1 MDKRNDM
8 WNPEKIEMYN
18 LFAHKES
25 IYEFKQ
31 NKCVMIFGSNQTD
44 RNLENNGAG
53 KTTLFEAICIA
64 LTNESLRA
72 IKKDSFINRDE
83 EECKIVFHLYNP
95 VLKMKLRISRQFFR
109 GNKSAKIE
117 IWENDKLNKQVVSVN
132 EANKRVL
139 ELIGISR
146 EDLLRYFII
155 SQDNRYTFFTAS
167 DSEKKEIMNRITS
180 ADMINPVIEELDL
193 RYKEKNAEY
202 KEIDDEIGKLSNKKE
217 LLVEQREEVLANDN
231 TEEELNELSEKISE
245 AEEEI
250 GEIDGNLEKWKKA
263 VKTREEQI
271 QAITVEDTTQLKKD
285 RKKLKEEM
293 EELDSELSENKR
305 MEKKLK
311 AELEDTI
318 TCPKCS
324 HEFIH
329 ESELDLSVED
339 TKSLLAEAQ
348 SEIKKQTKKYEAKE
362 TKLKNLNKK
371 IKETER
377 AEELVGEIEEEK
389 SGYERKIKNKTQ
401 DRADLLVKIEKWETE
416 KRAIKKRKKDD
427 KLLNSLNQRIG
438 ECDTEIEKLTKQL
451 LPISE
456 EMETIK
462 FWQFNMGRSGFM
474 TYLANKSIKIIE
486 GITNSYLR
494 KFGVDISVLIN
505 GFTILKSG
513 EVREKIDVFVLNDGV
528 TAEQFLAKSGGERG
542 RVTLAG
548 VLGIQHLINLSTNGR
563 GLNLLCFDECFH
575 GMDSKGQENII
586 KIFEK
591 MGITILVITQNVSE
605 SFNNENTLYVVKEKD
620 VSRYV

>member
-1 MDKRNDM
+1 M

-31 NKCVMIFGSNQTD
+31 NKCVMIFGRNQTD

-202 KEIDDEIGKLSNKKE
+202 KEIDDDIGKLSDKKE
-217 LLVEQREEVLANDN
+217 LLVEQREEVIANDN

-250 GEIDGNLEKWKKA
+250 GEIDGNLKKWEKA

-318 TCPKCS
+318 TCPNCS

-362 TKLKNLNKK
+362 TKLKNFNKK
-371 IKETER
+371 IKEAER

>member
-1 MDKRNDM
+1 M
-8 WNPEKIEMYN
+8 WNPSKIEIYN

-25 IYEFKQ
+25 VYDFK
-31 NKCVMIFGSNQTD
+31 NNACTVIFGRNETD
-44 RNLENNGAG
+44 RGLDNNGAG
-53 KTTLFEAICIA
+53 KSTLFEAICIA

-202 KEIDDEIGKLSNKKE
+202 KEIDDEIGKLSDKKE

-231 TEEELNELSEKISE
+231 TEEELNELSEKISK

-285 RKKLKEEM
+285 RKKLKEEID
-293 EELDSELSENKR
+293 ELDSELSENKR

-348 SEIKKQTKKYEAKE
+348 SEIKNQAKKYEAKE

-371 IKETER
+371 IKEAER

-389 SGYERKIKNKTQ
+389 AGYERKIKNKTQ
-401 DRADLLVKIEKWETE
+401 DRADLLEKIAKWETE
-416 KRAIKKRKKDD
+416 KKAIKKRKKDD

-462 FWQFNMGRSGFM
+462 FWQFNMGKSGFA

-505 GFTILKSG
+505 GFTVLKSG

-548 VLGIQHLINLSTNGR
+548 ILGIQHLINLSTNGK
-563 GLNLLCFDECFH
+563 GLNILCFDECFH

>member
-1 MDKRNDM
+1 M

-31 NKCVMIFGSNQTD
+31 NKCVMIFGRNQTD

-167 DSEKKEIMNRITS
+167 DGEKKEIMNRITS

-202 KEIDDEIGKLSNKKE
+202 KEIDDEIGKLSDKKE

-231 TEEELNELSEKISE
+231 TEEELNELSEKITE

-250 GEIDGNLEKWKKA
+250 VEIDGNLEKWNKA

-271 QAITVEDTTQLKKD
+271 QAIMVEDTTQLKKD

-318 TCPKCS
+318 TCPNCS

-362 TKLKNLNKK
+362 TKLKNFNKK
-371 IKETER
+371 IKEAER

>member
-1 MDKRNDM
+1 M
-8 WNPEKIEMYN
+8 WNPSKIEIYN

-25 IYEFKQ
+25 VYDFK
-31 NKCVMIFGSNQTD
+31 NNACTVIFGKNETD
-44 RNLENNGAG
+44 RGLENNGAG

-83 EECKIVFHLYNP
+83 EECRIVFHLYNP

-167 DSEKKEIMNRITS
+167 DGEKKEIMNRITS

-202 KEIDDEIGKLSNKKE
+202 KEIDDEIGKLSDKKE

-245 AEEEI
+245 AEKEI
-250 GEIDGNLEKWKKA
+250 VEIDGNLKKWEKA

-305 MEKKLK
+305 TEKKLK

-348 SEIKKQTKKYEAKE
+348 SEIKSQTKKYEAKE
-362 TKLKNLNKK
+362 TKLKNLNRK
-371 IKETER
+371 IKEAER
-377 AEELVGEIEEEK
+377 AEELVVEIEEEK
-389 SGYERKIKNKTQ
+389 ASYERKIKNKTQ
-401 DRADLLVKIEKWETE
+401 DRSELLEKIAKWEAE
-416 KRAIKKRKKDD
+416 KKAIKKRKKDD
-427 KLLNSLNQRIG
+427 KLLSSLNQRIVK
-438 ECDTEIEKLTKQL
+438 CDTEIEKLTKQL

-563 GLNLLCFDECFH
+563 GLNLLLLDEVFP
-575 GMDSKGQENII
+575 GIDSKGQEKII
-586 KIFEK
+586 NTLNKI
-591 MGITILVITQNVSE
+591 GITVMMITQNVSD
-605 SFNNENTLYVVKEKD
+605 NLNVDNKITVVKEGGI
-620 VSRYV
+620 SSFI

>member
-1 MDKRNDM
+1 M
-8 WNPEKIEMYN
+8 WNPSKIEIYN

-25 IYEFKQ
+25 VYDFK
-31 NKCVMIFGSNQTD
+31 NNTCTVIFGKNETD
-44 RNLENNGAG
+44 RGLENNGAG

-167 DSEKKEIMNRITS
+167 DGEKKEIMNRITS

-202 KEIDDEIGKLSNKKE
+202 KEIDDEIGKLSDKKE

-231 TEEELNELSEKISE
+231 TEEELKELSEKISE

-250 GEIDGNLEKWKKA
+250 GEIDGNLKKWEKA

-293 EELDSELSENKR
+293 EELDSEISENKR
-305 MEKKLK
+305 TEKKLK

-339 TKSLLAEAQ
+339 TKSLLDEAQ
-348 SEIKKQTKKYEAKE
+348 SEIKKQTKKYEVKE
-362 TKLKNLNKK
+362 NKLKNLNKK
-371 IKETER
+371 IKEAER

-389 SGYERKIKNKTQ
+389 AGYERKIKNKTQ
-401 DRADLLVKIEKWETE
+401 DRSDLLVKIEKWETE
-416 KRAIKKRKKDD
+416 KKAIKKRKKDD

-456 EMETIK
+456 EMDTIK

-563 GLNLLCFDECFH
+563 GLNLLLLDEVFP
-575 GMDSKGQENII
+575 GIDSKGQEKII
-586 KIFEK
+586 NTLNKI
-591 MGITILVITQNVSE
+591 GITVMMITQNVSD
-605 SFNNENTLYVVKEKD
+605 NLNVDNKITVVKEGGI
-620 VSRYV
+620 SSFI

>member
-1 MDKRNDM
+1 M
-8 WNPEKIEMYN
+8 WNPSKIEIYN

-25 IYEFKQ
+25 VYDFK
-31 NKCVMIFGSNQTD
+31 NNTCTVIFGKNETD
-44 RNLENNGAG
+44 RGLDNNGAG

-167 DSEKKEIMNRITS
+167 DGEKKEIMNRITS
-180 ADMINPVIEELDL
+180 ADMINPVVEELDL

-202 KEIDDEIGKLSNKKE
+202 KEIDGEIGKLSDRKE

-231 TEEELNELSEKISE
+231 TEEELKELSDKISE

-250 GEIDGNLEKWKKA
+250 GEIDGNLKKWEKV

-285 RKKLKEEM
+285 QKKLKEEID
-293 EELDSELSENKR
+293 ELDEEVTETKAIR
-305 MEKKLK
+305 RKIQ
-311 AELEDTI
+311 AELNETI
-318 TCPKCS
+318 TCPKCK
-324 HEFIH
+324 HEFIN
-329 ESELDLSVED
+329 ESELELSVEEAKGALKEAD
-339 TKSLLAEAQ
+339 TAITAAEKKLDIKNKKMKKLKTQIAEA
-348 SEIKKQTKKYEAKE
+348 
-362 TKLKNLNKK
+362 
-371 IKETER
+371 ER
-377 AEELVGEIEEEK
+377 AKELVGEIEEEK
-389 SGYERKIKNKTQ
+389 AGYERKIKNKTQ
-401 DRADLLVKIEKWETE
+401 DRADLLEKIAKWETD
-416 KRAIKKRKKDD
+416 KKTIKKRKKDD

-494 KFGVDISVLIN
+494 KFGVDISILIN
-505 GFTILKSG
+505 GFTVLKSG
-513 EVREKIDVFVLNDGV
+513 DVREKIDVFVLNDGV

-563 GLNLLCFDECFH
+563 GLNLLLFDECFH

>member
-1 MDKRNDM
+1 M
-8 WNPEKIEMYN
+8 WNPSKIEIYN

-25 IYEFKQ
+25 VYDFK
-31 NKCVMIFGSNQTD
+31 NNSCTVIFGRNETD
-44 RNLENNGAG
+44 RGLDNNGAG
-53 KTTLFEAICIA
+53 KSTLFEAICIA

-167 DSEKKEIMNRITS
+167 DGEKKEIMNRITS

-202 KEIDDEIGKLSNKKE
+202 KEIDGEIGKLSDKKE

-231 TEEELNELSEKISE
+231 TEEELKELSDKISE

-250 GEIDGNLEKWKKA
+250 VEIDGNLKKWEKA

-285 RKKLKEEM
+285 RKKLKEEID
-293 EELDSELSENKR
+293 ELDEEVTETKAIR
-305 MEKKLK
+305 RKIQ
-311 AELEDTI
+311 AELNETI
-318 TCPKCS
+318 TCPKCK
-324 HEFIH
+324 HEFIN
-329 ESELDLSVED
+329 ESELELSVEEAKGALKEAD
-339 TKSLLAEAQ
+339 TAIANAEKKLDIKNKKMKKLKAQIAEA
-348 SEIKKQTKKYEAKE
+348 
-362 TKLKNLNKK
+362 
-371 IKETER
+371 ER

-401 DRADLLVKIEKWETE
+401 DRSDLLEKIAKWETE
-416 KRAIKKRKKDD
+416 KKAIKKRKKDD

-456 EMETIK
+456 EMDTIK

-563 GLNLLCFDECFH
+563 GLNLLLLDEVFP
-575 GMDSKGQENII
+575 GIDSKGQEKII
-586 KIFEK
+586 NTLNKI
-591 MGITILVITQNVSE
+591 GITVMMITQNVSD
-605 SFNNENTLYVVKEKD
+605 NLNVDNKITVVKEGGI
-620 VSRYV
+620 SSFI

>member
-1 MDKRNDM
+1 M
-8 WNPEKIEMYN
+8 WNPSKIEIYN

-25 IYEFKQ
+25 VYDFK
-31 NKCVMIFGSNQTD
+31 NNTCTVIFGKNETD
-44 RNLENNGAG
+44 RGLENNGAG

-167 DSEKKEIMNRITS
+167 DGEKKEIMNRITS

-202 KEIDDEIGKLSNKKE
+202 KEIDDEIGKLSDKKE

-231 TEEELNELSEKISE
+231 TEEELKELSEKISE
-245 AEEEI
+245 AEEEVV
-250 GEIDGNLEKWKKA
+250 EIDGNLKKWEKA

-305 MEKKLK
+305 TEKKLK

-371 IKETER
+371 VKEAER

-389 SGYERKIKNKTQ
+389 AGYERKIKNKTQ
-401 DRADLLVKIEKWETE
+401 DRSDLLEKIAKWEAE
-416 KRAIKKRKKDD
+416 KKAIKKRKKDD

-456 EMETIK
+456 EMDTIK

-620 VSRYV
+620 ISRYV

>member
-1 MDKRNDM
+1 M
-8 WNPEKIEMYN
+8 WNPSKIEIYN

-25 IYEFKQ
+25 VYDFK
-31 NKCVMIFGSNQTD
+31 NNACTVIFGKNETD
-44 RNLENNGAG
+44 RGLDNNGAG
-53 KTTLFEAICIA
+53 KSTLFEAICIA

-83 EECKIVFHLYNP
+83 EECRIVFHLYNP

-167 DSEKKEIMNRITS
+167 DGEKKEIMNRITS

-202 KEIDDEIGKLSNKKE
+202 KEIDDEIGKLSDKKE

-231 TEEELNELSEKISE
+231 TEEELNELSDKITE

-250 GEIDGNLEKWKKA
+250 GEIDGNLKKWEKA

-293 EELDSELSENKR
+293 EELDSEISENKR
-305 MEKKLK
+305 TEKKLK

-339 TKSLLAEAQ
+339 TKSLLDEAQ
-348 SEIKKQTKKYEAKE
+348 SEIKKQTKKYEGKE
-362 TKLKNLNKK
+362 NKLKNLNKK
-371 IKETER
+371 IKEAER

-389 SGYERKIKNKTQ
+389 AGYERKIKNKTQ

-416 KRAIKKRKKDD
+416 KKAIKKRKKDD

-456 EMETIK
+456 EMDTIK

>member
-1 MDKRNDM
+1 M
-8 WNPEKIEMYN
+8 WNPSKIEIYN

-25 IYEFKQ
+25 VYDFK
-31 NKCVMIFGSNQTD
+31 NNACTVIFGKNETD
-44 RNLENNGAG
+44 RGLENNGAG

-202 KEIDDEIGKLSNKKE
+202 KEIDDDIGKLSDKKE
-217 LLVEQREEVLANDN
+217 LLVEQREEVIANDN
-231 TEEELNELSEKISE
+231 TEEELNELSEKITE

-250 GEIDGNLEKWKKA
+250 VEIDGNLEKWKKA

-371 IKETER
+371 IKEAER

>member
-1 MDKRNDM
+1 M

-83 EECKIVFHLYNP
+83 EECRIVFHLYNP

-167 DSEKKEIMNRITS
+167 DGEKKEIMNRITS

-202 KEIDDEIGKLSNKKE
+202 KEIDDEIGKLSDKKE

-231 TEEELNELSEKISE
+231 TEEELKELSEKISE

-250 GEIDGNLEKWKKA
+250 GEIDGNLKKWEKA

-285 RKKLKEEM
+285 RKKLKEEID
-293 EELDSELSENKR
+293 ELDEEVTETKAIR
-305 MEKKLK
+305 RKIQ
-311 AELEDTI
+311 AELNETI
-318 TCPKCS
+318 TCPKCN
-324 HEFIH
+324 HEFIN
-329 ESELDLSVED
+329 ESELELSVE
-339 TKSLLAEAQ
+339 
-348 SEIKKQTKKYEAKE
+348 EAKGALKE
-362 TKLKNLNKK
+362 ADTAIAAAEKKLDIKNKKMKKLKAQ
-371 IKETER
+371 ITEAER

-389 SGYERKIKNKTQ
+389 AGYERKIKNKTQ
-401 DRADLLVKIEKWETE
+401 DRSDLLEKIAKWETE
-416 KRAIKKRKKDD
+416 KKAIKKRKKDD

-548 VLGIQHLINLSTNGR
+548 VLGIQHLINLSTNGK

-620 VSRYV
+620 ISRYV

>member
-1 MDKRNDM
+1 M

-83 EECKIVFHLYNP
+83 EDCRIVFHLYNP

-167 DSEKKEIMNRITS
+167 DGEKKEIMNRITS

-202 KEIDDEIGKLSNKKE
+202 KEIDDEIGKLSDKKE
-217 LLVEQREEVLANDN
+217 LLVEQREEVIANDN

-263 VKTREEQI
+263 VKTKEEQI

-318 TCPKCS
+318 TCPNCS

-362 TKLKNLNKK
+362 TKLKNFNKK
-371 IKETER
+371 IKEAER

-401 DRADLLVKIEKWETE
+401 DRADLVEKIEKWETE

>member
-1 MDKRNDM
+1 M
-8 WNPEKIEMYN
+8 WSPSKIEIYN

-25 IYEFKQ
+25 VYDFK
-31 NKCVMIFGSNQTD
+31 NNTCTVIFGKNETD
-44 RNLENNGAG
+44 RGLENNGAG

-83 EECKIVFHLYNP
+83 EECRIVFHLYNP

-202 KEIDDEIGKLSNKKE
+202 KEIDDEIGKLSDKKE

-231 TEEELNELSEKISE
+231 TEEELTELSEKISE

-250 GEIDGNLEKWKKA
+250 VEIDGNLEKWKKA

-285 RKKLKEEM
+285 RKKLKEEID
-293 EELDSELSENKR
+293 ELDEEVTETKTIR
-305 MEKKLK
+305 RKIQ
-311 AELEDTI
+311 AELNETI
-318 TCPKCS
+318 TCPKCK
-324 HEFIH
+324 HEFIN
-329 ESELDLSVED
+329 ESELELSVEEAKGALKEAD
-339 TKSLLAEAQ
+339 TAITAAEKKLDIKNKKMKKLKTQIAEA
-348 SEIKKQTKKYEAKE
+348 
-362 TKLKNLNKK
+362 
-371 IKETER
+371 ER

-389 SGYERKIKNKTQ
+389 AGYERKIKNKTQ
-401 DRADLLVKIEKWETE
+401 DRADLVEKIAKWETD
-416 KRAIKKRKKDD
+416 KKAIKKRKKDD

-438 ECDTEIEKLTKQL
+438 ECDTDIEKLTKQL